1 MNNNLEQLIRTSLF
15 DASLLNNYF
24 NKNNI
29 DDDKVKQLMLINNEY
44 LNCVKSLNL
53 LPNKYN
59 NIS

>member
-24 NKNNI
+24 NKNNV

-44 LNCVKSLNL
+44 LNSVESLNL

-59 NIS
+59 NTI